1 MHKDLL
7 VREILGQMLEAIAKI
22 ERRFA
27 GIRNGDDFTSSDE
40 GIDRLDGICMML
52 MAIGESCKNLDKI
65 TDGLLLPKYPAVDW
79 KGVKGIRD
87 IISHQYFDLDADSV
101 FGVCKNH
108 VPLLRSTIEAMLS
121 HLDG

>member
-27 GIRNGDDFTSSDE
+27 GIGNGNDFTSSDE

-65 TDGLLLPKYPAVDW
+65 TDGVLLPKYPAVDW

-87 IISHQYFDLDADSV
+87 VISHQYFDLDADSV

-108 VPLLRSTIEAMLS
+108 VPLLRSTIEVEET
-121 HLDG
+121 

>member
-1 MHKDLL
+1 MYKDVL
-7 VREILGQMLEAIAKI
+7 VREILGQMLEAIA
-22 ERRFA
+22 
-27 GIRNGDDFTSSDE
+27 
-40 GIDRLDGICMML
+40 
-52 MAIGESCKNLDKI
+52 KI

-87 IISHQYFDLDADSV
+87 IISHQSFDLDADSV

-121 HLDG
+121 HLEG